1 MNSKIS
7 FNYGELKWPEIRE
20 VVKEDRVVMLPT
32 GSIEQHGLHL
42 PMNTDS
48 ALCYEVCRRTAERI
62 PDEVLLMP
70 PVIYGYAPHH
80 MDFPGNMSIEGV
92 TFLRYVRD
100 IVVGLA
106 HHGFKRVLIVN
117 GHGSNQIYVDAAA
130 RQAIIDTEGKVL
142 CAALSYWNIAC
153 FAQTAKRI
161 RDSGPGGM
169 SHAGESETS
178 MYLAM
183 KPELV
188 DMDKATDWL
197 GAPDIPDNF
206 KHELIGLSRPPS
218 RPVISL
224 IPYWSSIS
232 PNGVYGAATKGTKE
246 KGEQLFEAAAEGL
259 AEIITDLRNYPLPE
273 RVDHH

>member
-1 MNSKIS
+1 MSSKIS
-7 FNYGELKWPEIRE
+7 FTYGELKWPEIRE

-100 IVVGLA
+100 IVVSLV

-117 GHGSNQIYVDAAA
+117 GHGSNHIYVDAAA

-142 CAALSYWNIAC
+142 CAALSYWNVARL
-153 FAQTAKRI
+153 AQTAKRI

-169 SHAGESETS
+169 SHAGEFETS

-197 GAPDIPDNF
+197 GAPNIPGNF
-206 KHELIGLSRPPS
+206 KHEIIGLSRPPNRS
-218 RPVISL
+218 VVSL
-224 IPYWSSIS
+224 VPYWSSIS
-232 PNGVYGAATKGTKE
+232 PDGVYGAATKGTKE

-259 AEIITDLRNYPLPE
+259 AEIITDLRNYPMPE